1 VIGTT
6 LLEIGD
12 HIESLA
18 SEAGEYSLVCAR
30 YGDRPVPA
38 AGLRFESRAVARA
51 AARATE
57 QYRDALRRYDPR
69 LPYYDVIV
77 RHEFAGDDPSP
88 DSGTDRDADDPHD
101 VRRFSAAEATGWTL
115 SDPAVTGRDDREERR
130 RDRVEFC
137 HEAAAAVFEA
147 LSANG
152 HDDAES
158 AVMDAYFELA
168 ERVRDPDDLC
178 LCLLEAMADALHRRL
193 TPREQAS
200 VLSAAAAG
208 LPSLSDADPVS
219 ADDPVS
225 GADPV
230 SADNSVSGADPV
242 SADDPVSAAF
252 DRLAGVDVVDGY
264 VRESDPEADTA
275 AERATVLVS
284 DYALTPRDGRFP
296 TLPLVLELY
305 RRTEPD
311 SRHDAVR
318 IASDEE
324 GWRISLVAG
333 SGDGPVGLA
342 SAAIRS

>member
-18 SEAGEYSLVCAR
+18 SETGEYSLVCAR

-77 RHEFAGDDPSP
+77 RQEFAGDGP
-88 DSGTDRDADDPHD
+88 DLGAGAGPNAGASGPKRSDDPHD
-101 VRRFSAAEATGWTL
+101 VRRFSAAEASEWDLTE
-115 SDPAVTGRDDREERR
+115 PAVEDATGAGRPGDRGGRREARDRDDRGRDR
-130 RDRVEFC
+130 NDRGRDRVEFC
-137 HEAAAAVFEA
+137 HEAAAGVFEA
-147 LSANG
+147 LSAGG

-158 AVMDAYFELA
+158 AVMDAYFAFA
-168 ERVRDPDDLC
+168 ERVDDPDDLC
-178 LCLLEAMADALHRRL
+178 LCLLEAMAEVLHRRL
-193 TPREQAS
+193 APDEQAS
-200 VLSAAAAG
+200 VLSEAASG
-208 LPSLSDADPVS
+208 LPPVDDADPVS
-219 ADDPVS
+219 
-225 GADPV
+225 G
-230 SADNSVSGADPV
+230 
-242 SADDPVSAAF
+242 AF
-252 DRLAGVDVVDGY
+252 DRLAGAGVVDGY
-264 VRESDPEADTA
+264 SRESESRPVASPDGD
-275 AERATVLVS
+275 TVLVS
-284 DYALTPRDGRFP
+284 NYAFTPRNGRFP

-305 RRTEPD
+305 RRTEPG
-311 SRHDAVR
+311 RRPDAVR
-318 IASDEE
+318 IDAVDE
-324 GWRISLVAG
+324 GWRVSLSAG

>member
-1 VIGTT
+1 MIGTT

-18 SEAGEYSLVCAR
+18 SETGDYSLVCAR

-38 AGLRFESRAVARA
+38 AGLRFESRPVARA

-77 RHEFAGDDPSP
+77 RQEFADAGSATDSADRESI
-88 DSGTDRDADDPHD
+88 DSGDPHD
-101 VRRFSAAEATGWTL
+101 VRRFSAAEASEWRL
-115 SDPAVTGRDDREERR
+115 SDPVVAGLGDRSGGSDGGDANRPRERDGDRHRDRGRE
-130 RDRVEFC
+130 RVEFC

-147 LSANG
+147 LSARG

-168 ERVRDPDDLC
+168 ERVSDPDDLC
-178 LCLLEAMADALHRRL
+178 LCLLEAMAEALHRRL
-193 TPREQAS
+193 DPDEQAS

-208 LPSLSDADPVS
+208 LPPVS

-225 GADPV
+225 GAL
-230 SADNSVSGADPV
+230 
-242 SADDPVSAAF
+242 
-252 DRLAGVDVVDGY
+252 DRLAAAGVVDGS
-264 VRESDPEADTA
+264 VRESDSASGSAP
-275 AERATVLVS
+275 ERATVLVS
-284 DYALTPRDGRFP
+284 DCALTARDGRFP

-305 RRTEPD
+305 RRTEPGR
-311 SRHDAVR
+311 RHDAVR
-318 IASDEE
+318 IAAVDE
-324 GWRISLVAG
+324 GWRVSLSAG
-333 SGDGPVGLA
+333 SDDGPVGLA